1 MSAGSS
7 GRTVR
12 TLVKQTPGRRGRKK
26 SKPAGGSRSAPA
38 PDFLKQ
44 RFLSISFGEGCNKNN
59 WQQIEQDFF
68 TSVANICALY
78 KIELILDSS
87 LPFPMNIA
95 SAYRLLKERLE
106 KHAPGVYLVIAE
118 NRNKT
123 TLATVKPLT
132 RNYDLCFVPLSAL
145 DEFHQEKNRSCFE
158 LLLSVFSYLNSRVR
172 MPLISENDYLT
183 GCYEAITEWVTNAEN
198 DLDEKEN
205 NENCADLKAMSK
217 KINILEKAVRNPLH
231 LTAFGDRLRS
241 FIPANQIEKS
251 LKSVALKFHR
261 LYAQFPHTNF
271 YKNISCDHLEED
283 EGERAYPDHYF
294 SFFWD
299 DQAWMYDHLMEYVN
313 CDLQEMA
320 EWEVPVS
327 IQYFDRRQ
335 NKRSHQLPFETRLLE
350 LIGELCSVLY
360 RHNYEKHHS

>member
-1 MSAGSS
+1 MSASNT

-12 TLVKQTPGRRGRKK
+12 ANLKQIKRRRRNKK
-26 SKPAGGSRSAPA
+26 SKSSRGPGSGTT

-44 RFLSISFGEGCNKNN
+44 QFYSISFNETCNNNN
-59 WQQIEQDFF
+59 WQKVEQDFI
-68 TSVANICALY
+68 TSVTNICGLY
-78 KIELILDSS
+78 RIELMLDSL

-95 SAYRLLKERLE
+95 SAYRILKERLE
-106 KHAPGVYLVIAE
+106 KAAPEVYLVIAE

-132 RNYDLCFVPLSAL
+132 RNYDLCYVPLSAL
-145 DEFHQEKNRSCFE
+145 DEFHRERNRPCFE
-158 LLLSVFSYLNSRVR
+158 LLLSVFGYLNSRVR
-172 MPLISENDYLT
+172 MPLICENDYLT
-183 GCYEAITEWVTNAEN
+183 GCYEAITEWVTNSEN

-205 NENCADLKAMSK
+205 NDNCADLKAMNR
-217 KINILEKAVRNPLH
+217 KIHILEKAVRNPLH
-231 LTAFGDRLRS
+231 LAAFGDRLRS
-241 FIPANQIEKS
+241 FRPTNQIEKR
-251 LKSVALKFHR
+251 LKSVARKLHR
-261 LYAQFPHTNF
+261 FYSQFPHTSF

-335 NKRSHQLPFETRLLE
+335 TKAAHQLPFETRLLE

-360 RHNYEKHHS
+360 RHKYEKHHS